1 LKHSKQITLYY
12 ELSNFGKENFFSKNN
27 SAYWL
32 GKKYIGIGPSAHS
45 YDGFLVLGILLIIR
59 CTKALDADELPNEIE
74 ILSEADR
81 FNEYI
86 MTDYARFGAF
96 L

>member
-1 LKHSKQITLYY
+1 MILVETLEANNFIHY

-45 YDGFLVLGILLIIR
+45 YDGVSRSWNIANNTLYI
-59 CTKALDADELPNEIE
+59 KALDADELPNEIE

-86 MTDYARFGAF
+86 
-96 L
+96 